1 MEKLPCT
8 PSDILKLIPQ
18 RPPFVLVDEIFRH
31 EEKLVVAGFKIPK
44 NHVLVNSDGRLSESG
59 VIEHFAQTIAL
70 YQGYDYFKRNMPAP
84 VGYIGSIKNL
94 EIFQLPSIGDEL
106 ETTVHILQQMMGV
119 TIVRGEV
126 KCKGSLLAVGE
137 MRTVIVDEFER
148 HS

>member
-8 PSDILKLIPQ
+8 PADIAKLIPQ
-18 RPPFVLVDEIFRH
+18 RPPFVLVDEIIRH
-31 EEKLVVAGFKIPK
+31 EEKFVVASFQVPSE
-44 NHVLVNSDGRLSESG
+44 HVLVTRDGTLSEPG

-70 YQGYDYFKRNMPAP
+70 YQGYDYFKKNLPAP

-94 EIFQLPSIGDEL
+94 EIFILPKAGDKL

-119 TIVRGEV
+119 TMVRGEV
-126 KCKGSLLAVGE
+126 KSNGVLVAVGE

-148 HS
+148 H